1 MATSAPSVWLES
13 RIERA
18 LLWFYRFVIAVLG
31 ASALVRGETREAV
44 VLGAALAAHALIYL
58 AARRFRDV
66 AWSRWALT
74 LLDVALVTL
83 IFYLT
88 GNVSGPAPILGFLL
102 AGVLAARL
110 ELWPALGMAL
120 VLYVIFDLPFFQVWL
135 IEDDPFPF
143 PAVGNLLVYVVLTL
157 ATSYLVSM
165 EARQL
170 RVGRDAAQR
179 LQQLTTIL
187 EVGRTVS
194 STLDLGAVSELVTS
208 KAVEIL
214 QAEAGLLL
222 LPEDAGR
229 PGSLVVRGT
238 QGAAAAGL
246 VGRRLQ
252 PGEGLAGEA
261 FSSGEGLLVQDA
273 HADPRWAAARDLP
286 DGLGHSILCV
296 PLLAR
301 GQAIGALVVANGP
314 DGRRFAEPDLELLST
329 FAAHAAIALE
339 NARLY
344 EKTDEAL
351 ARRLHELATIEEIDH
366 ELGSSLD
373 YDHIID
379 LVLRRA
385 VEACRGDSGAVGILG
400 EEGSPPQMRF
410 WQTAGNGSRLA
421 EPASWPLDDGL
432 VGRVLRTGEP
442 ALVADAAV
450 EPDHRPALPG
460 TRSEMAVPIRREARV
475 LGVLH
480 LESTRPEAFGEE
492 DVGFLEH
499 LADHAAIALE
509 NARMFQQERRRVQM
523 LSAIGE
529 IGREIRAN
537 LDLKHTLSLILDRI
551 QDLVAYY
558 IAEICL
564 WNEEEQLLVT
574 RASAGDPRYMASTGG
589 SYRLDEGF
597 TGWIARHQQVLLIPD
612 VAARQEPRPK
622 IDVED
627 SPVRSYVG
635 LPLRSGDHF
644 IGTLELASDQV
655 GAYTEADLE
664 ILQIVADQ
672 AAVAIENA
680 RLYEMTDERLQ
691 MRVDEMAALQRIT
704 RELNATL
711 ATDHILQV
719 VLDTAIQTAGATHGN
734 VLLRDMS
741 TGQFE
746 LGVAL
751 GYTKEEEASIRRLL
765 LEQGEESSAYR
776 VLLSGEP
783 IVVADLV
790 ADASLPCIKAGTRS
804 ALAVP
809 IFYEGNV
816 VGVINLRHMQPD
828 AFDEMDVS
836 FVQSLAEQAAL
847 AIGNALRYQ
856 EQLRLNKS
864 LSTRTEQMS
873 SLLEVSRKLRTDVPL
888 EDTLEE
894 IAYAI
899 QDTIGF
905 DVVLI
910 SICEGVPPMMRRVAA
925 AGLSLDRLEEIKRV
939 RQPAARFEA
948 IYREE
953 YQVGACYFYPFER
966 RAEWAAELHIVASRA
981 EPDPETWREG
991 EWHPRDMLLVPLRG
1005 AGGRLLGQISLDEPR
1020 DGQRPS
1026 RQTLNALAI
1035 FANQAAIAVE
1045 NANLYADVQRRAD
1058 SLAQLNQVGRTLSQ
1072 VLDPA
1077 AVLATL
1083 ARAVID
1089 LFHCSLSVV
1098 YQPGAGDGGFRPVAS
1113 AGTLLRRGQSW
1124 SMAGDT
1130 ELVRQVVETQ
1140 RPLLISDAEQE
1151 AGDLALPV
1159 PLGSLLLAPL
1169 LVGRQCLGV
1178 VMAGCAERGALVEA
1192 DQVLLAT
1199 LADQAAVALES
1210 ARLFAGTQ
1218 QAAVRLSLLN
1228 EIGRRAAAQLEIGE
1242 MLDTTVQD
1250 LHQNMGYARV
1260 AVFLLEQEPPR
1271 LVVAAANREFR
1282 ALIPE
1287 GHFQEPGQGV
1297 VGIAAA
1303 TGETV
1308 VVQDRRIDGRYVPV
1322 GDWDCLSSLSV
1333 PITLGGAV
1341 IGVLHAEAQQCG
1353 AFDEEDAAA
1362 LEMAADQLAVAI
1374 QNARLFEERERR
1386 IRELDALN
1394 QMAQAVT
1401 STLDLPT
1408 LLRTVYEQTGRLMD
1422 TTNFYIALYDE
1433 EEDKIIFPF
1442 VVDPEGRGD
1451 WDPRKGDEGLTGHV
1465 VRTGQPLLL
1474 PSAAAADTDLQAD
1487 AAGYRSWLGVPMIA
1501 GDQVLGVIAVLS
1513 YTREGLYNEEHL
1525 NYLLTVAS
1533 QSAMA
1538 VRNAQLYQQI
1548 VRFSSELEG
1557 MVEARTRELEKA
1569 LNELTVERDR
1579 VETLYSITGE
1589 LGATLELDRV
1599 LQRALQLFARALG
1612 LKHGTILLVDQET
1625 DQLTL
1630 RATLDPDQRLPR
1642 EGKVSHWR
1650 RGQGLAGWVM
1660 EHREPV
1666 LIDDVL
1672 ADERWVQ
1679 QPGQEMDVRSV
1690 VAAPL
1695 AVGGGDVLGV
1705 LILGHEQVGYFNS
1718 DHLQLVSAA
1727 TAQIAIAVNNS
1738 DLYAF
1743 ITDQAE
1749 QLGTALTAQREEAAK
1764 NRAILESIADGVL
1777 VIDHN
1782 GRVLLVNPAAEELL
1796 GFAAIALEGEHFR
1809 HMLGLGETADDRE
1822 LAQALYGELR
1832 ARLETESAAEVEQ
1845 RGSIRLEAGKRVLAV
1860 NIAPLVVTLGG
1871 TPGLVAALRDVSRQ
1885 AEVERL
1891 KNEFISTVSHEL
1903 RTPMTSIKGYTDL
1916 LFLGMAGG
1924 LTDAQ
1929 RNFLQIIKSNAD
1941 RLTALVN
1948 DILDISRIETGR
1960 LRLTIEPLDILDLIG
1975 QAIASFREQYRE
1987 KGLDLEWSPPEA
1999 LSLVRGDAARVTQI
2013 LSNLL
2018 ANAWHYTPAGGRV
2031 TVTAE
2036 ERGDVVLVH
2045 VADTGIG
2052 ISPDNLGRIFDRFFR
2067 VDDPVVQDAGGT
2079 GLGLSIVKMFVEMLG
2094 GEITVESELGKGS
2107 TFSFSLPLAAKE
2119 MPEPEPDLLVPEA
2132 PVALVRRPKI
2142 LVVEDD
2148 RDLALLLRKEL
2159 ESDGYHVVLA
2169 GSGEDALWLAREEQ
2183 PQLIALDIML
2193 PDMDGFVVLERLK
2206 QHPVTQPIP
2215 VIITSVLPEPEK
2227 GYALGAVDYIV
2238 KPFNKETLL
2247 SSVRRALSPRAAEEP
2262 HHILVVDD
2270 DPDILSLMEEALS
2283 FHGYE
2288 ITTARNGREAL
2299 ELVAESAPD
2308 LLLLDLKMPVVDGY
2322 EVIRRLKAAD
2332 ATRAIPIVVIT
2343 ASPVDKER
2351 DKIQVLG
2358 MGADQYLTKPLSIEN
2373 LIHEIKKAIADK
2385 HAG

>member
-1 MATSAPSVWLES
+1 MATSAPSVWIES

-18 LLWFYRFVIAVLG
+18 LLWFYRFVVAVLG
-31 ASALVRGETREAV
+31 ASALARGETRDAV
-44 VLGAALAAHALIYL
+44 ILSVALAVHALIYL
-58 AARRFRDV
+58 AAPRFRDV
-66 AWSRWALT
+66 TRSRWALT

-83 IFYLT
+83 VFYLT
-88 GNVSGPAPILGFLL
+88 GNAFGPAPILGFLL

-110 ELWPALGMAL
+110 ELWSALGTNLMLYL
-120 VLYVIFDLPFFQVWL
+120 VFDLPFFQAWL
-135 IEDDPFPF
+135 IQGDSFPF
-143 PAVGNLLVYVVLTL
+143 PVVGNLLVYVALTF
-157 ATSYLVSM
+157 AINYLVSM

-194 STLDLGAVSELVTS
+194 STLDLQAVSELVTS

-214 QAEAGLLL
+214 GAEAGLLL
-222 LPEDAGR
+222 LADDAAR
-229 PGSLVVRGT
+229 PSSLVVHGV
-238 QGAAAAGL
+238 QGAAAGGL
-246 VGRRLQ
+246 AGRRLE
-252 PGEGLAGEA
+252 PGEGLAGQA
-261 FSSGEGLLVQDA
+261 FASGEGFLVHDVD
-273 HADPRWAAARDLP
+273 ADPRWAALPDLP
-286 DGLGHSILCV
+286 DGFGRSSVCV
-296 PLLAR
+296 PLCIR
-301 GQAIGALVVANGP
+301 GQAIGALVVANGQ

-344 EKTDEAL
+344 ERTDEAL
-351 ARRLHELATIEEIDH
+351 ARRLNELAAVEEIDH

-385 VEACRGDSGAVGILG
+385 VEACRANSGAVGIVA
-400 EEGSPPQMRF
+400 EGSGQLEMRF
-410 WQTAGNGSRLA
+410 WQAAGDGSRVI

-432 VGRVLRTGEP
+432 VGRVLRSGEP
-442 ALVADAAV
+442 ALVADAAA

-480 LESTRPEAFGEE
+480 LESTRPEAFGE
-492 DVGFLEH
+492 DGVGFMEH

-537 LDLKHTLSLILDRI
+537 LDLKRTLSLILTRI
-551 QDLVAYY
+551 QDLVSYY

-564 WNEEEQLLVT
+564 WNEGDQLMVT

-622 IDVED
+622 VDAED

-635 LPLRSGDHF
+635 LPLRIGEDF

-711 ATDHILQV
+711 ATEHILQV

-741 TGQFE
+741 TGQFD
-746 LGVAL
+746 LGVTL
-751 GYTKEEEASIRRLL
+751 GYTADEEARIRSLL
-765 LEQGEESSAYR
+765 LDQEGENPARR
-776 VLLSGEP
+776 VLQGGEP
-783 IVVADLV
+783 IVVAD
-790 ADASLPCIKAGTRS
+790 AATDSSLPWVKGGTRS

-816 VGVINLRHMQPD
+816 VGVINLSHMQPD

-864 LSTRTEQMS
+864 LSARTEQMS

-910 SICEGVPPMMRRVAA
+910 SICEGMPPVMSRVAA
-925 AGLSLDRLEEIKRV
+925 AGLPLDRFEEIRQI

-948 IYREE
+948 LYCEE

-966 RAEWAAELHIVASRA
+966 RAEWASDLHLVQSRPGA
-981 EPDPETWREG
+981 DPETVREG
-991 EWHPRDMLLVPLRG
+991 DWHPRDMLLVPLRG

-1083 ARAVID
+1083 AQAVIE
-1089 LFHCSLSVV
+1089 LFHCSLGVV
-1098 YQPGAGDGGFRPVAS
+1098 YQPEAGDGSFRPVAT
-1113 AGTLLRRGQSW
+1113 AGTLLPRGQRW
-1124 SMAGDT
+1124 NTAADG
-1130 ELVRQVVETQ
+1130 ELVRQVVEAQ
-1140 RPLLISDAEQE
+1140 RPLLISDVTQE
-1151 AGDLALPV
+1151 AGDLALPL

-1169 LVGRQCLGV
+1169 LAGRQCLGV

-1228 EIGRRAAAQLEIGE
+1228 EIGRRAAAQLEFGE
-1242 MLDTTVQD
+1242 MLDTTVHD
-1250 LHQNMGYARV
+1250 LHQNMGFARV
-1260 AVFLLEQEPPR
+1260 AVFLLESEPPR

-1282 ALIPE
+1282 ALIPD
-1287 GHFQEPGQGV
+1287 GYFQEPGQGV
-1297 VGIAAA
+1297 LGIAAA
-1303 TGETV
+1303 TGESI
-1308 VVQDRRIDGRYVPV
+1308 VVQDRQMDGRYVPV
-1322 GDWDCLSSLSV
+1322 GEWDCLSSLSV
-1333 PITLGGAV
+1333 PIKLGGTV
-1341 IGVLHAEAQQCG
+1341 IGVLHAEAQQPG
-1353 AFDEEDAAA
+1353 AFHEEDAAA

-1374 QNARLFEERERR
+1374 QNARLFQERERR

-1433 EEDKIIFPF
+1433 EKDEIAFPF
-1442 VVDPEGRGD
+1442 VIDPEGRED
-1451 WDPRKGDEGLTGHV
+1451 WEPRKGGEGLAGHV
-1465 VRTGQPLLL
+1465 VRSGQPLLL
-1474 PSAAAADTDLQAD
+1474 PSGAAEAGYQAD
-1487 AAGYRSWLGVPMIA
+1487 ASAYRSWLGVPMIA

-1548 VRFSSELEG
+1548 VHFSSELEG
-1557 MVEARTRELEKA
+1557 MVEARTRDLEKA
-1569 LNELTVERDR
+1569 LDELTVERDR
-1579 VETLYSITGE
+1579 VETLYSITRE

-1599 LQRALQLFARALG
+1599 LEQALQLFARALG
-1612 LKHGTILLVDQET
+1612 LEHGTILLLDPET
-1625 DQLTL
+1625 NGLTL
-1630 RATLDPDQRLPR
+1630 RATLDPSRRLPR
-1642 EGKVSHWR
+1642 EGKPTHWR
-1650 RGQGLAGWVM
+1650 LGQGLAGWVM
-1660 EHREPV
+1660 QHREPV
-1666 LIDDVL
+1666 LIADVT

-1679 QPGQEMDVRSV
+1679 QPGQEANVRAV

-1695 AVGGGDVLGV
+1695 ALGGGDVLGV
-1705 LILGHEQVGYFNS
+1705 LILGHEKVGYFNS
-1718 DHLQLVSAA
+1718 GHLQLVSAA
-1727 TAQIAIAVNNS
+1727 TSQIAIAVNNS

-1743 ITDQAE
+1743 ITDQAD
-1749 QLGTALTAQREEAAK
+1749 QLGSALQAQQEEAAK

-1860 NIAPLVVTLGG
+1860 NIAPLVVAIGG

-1960 LRLTIEPLDILDLIG
+1960 LRLTIEPLDILELIG

-1987 KGLDLEWSPPEA
+1987 KGLDLEWRPPEP
-1999 LSLVRGDAARVTQI
+1999 LNLVRGDAARVTQI

-2031 TVTAE
+2031 TVVAE
-2036 ERGDVVLVH
+2036 ERGDVVCVH

-2052 ISPDNLGRIFDRFFR
+2052 IAPDNLGRIFDRFYR

-2094 GEITVESELGKGS
+2094 GDISIESELGKGS
-2107 TFSFSLPLAAKE
+2107 TFSFSLPLAADE
-2119 MPEPEPDLLVPEA
+2119 VSEPEPDLLVSEA
-2132 PVALVRRPKI
+2132 PVALTRRPKI

-2159 ESDGYHVVLA
+2159 EADGYHVVLA

-2206 QHPVTQPIP
+2206 EHPVTQPIP
-2215 VIITSVLPEPEK
+2215 VVITSVVAEPQK

-2238 KPFNKETLL
+2238 KPFSREKLL
-2247 SSVRRALSPRAAEEP
+2247 SSVHRALSPLPTVESR
-2262 HHILVVDD
+2262 HILVVDD
-2270 DPDILSLMEEALS
+2270 DLDILSLMEEALS

-2299 ELVAESAPD
+2299 ERVAESIPD
-2308 LLLLDLKMPVVDGY
+2308 LLLLDIKMPGVDGY

-2343 ASPVDKER
+2343 ASPVDRER
-2351 DKIQVLG
+2351 DKVQVLG